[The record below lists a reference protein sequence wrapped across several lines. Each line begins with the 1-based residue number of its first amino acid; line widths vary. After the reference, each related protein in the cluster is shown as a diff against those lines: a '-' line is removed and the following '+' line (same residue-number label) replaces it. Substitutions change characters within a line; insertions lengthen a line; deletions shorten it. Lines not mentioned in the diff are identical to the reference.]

1 MTAVAGEGPR
11 PLGYNAQPLNTT
23 GTHPLPMQAQTTA
36 FSASRQNLIRL
47 VMIRALIALLQIV
60 ALIFAR
66 ANLRLELPYAELLET
81 LAITV
86 IATLHAA
93 FLLRGNREPK
103 DGGFFA
109 QLLAD
114 IVQLT
119 VFLYFAGGATN
130 PFVSYFLVPL
140 CVAAAV
146 LPARYTWIATGITL
160 LAYSMLLFKYHPV
173 ALLEMTEHEHHH
185 HGAQPAISPHI
196 LGMWINFLL
205 SALLIAWFVVRM
217 ASTVREQQAAL
228 HEARE
233 TALQQDQLIA
243 VATLAAGTAHE
254 LGTPLATMTMLA
266 EEMQAADSQ
275 INSDNMQRE
284 LDLAML
290 QTQLQRCRDI
300 LQKLGTTAE
309 FGNTGTLKPIGFDVF
324 MQSTLDSWQVTHP
337 DRQLLIQWP
346 DSIAQA
352 PQVMTDTI
360 VQQALI
366 NLLNNA
372 ARAAQHRIG
381 VELQWNSEGG
391 SVTITDDGPGIPPDV
406 IAQLGQPLATS
417 HGLGIGLFL
426 SYAAIR
432 RHGGQL
438 QLQNSLGGGAMAR
451 VFLPAVIT
459 GEEDVA

>member
-1 MTAVAGEGPR
+1 
-11 PLGYNAQPLNTT
+11 
-23 GTHPLPMQAQTTA
+23 MQATA

-66 ANLRLELPYAELLET
+66 ANLHLELPYAELLET

-93 FLLRGNREPK
+93 FLLRGEREPS
-103 DGGFFA
+103 DAGFFV

-114 IVQLT
+114 IVQLAA
-119 VFLYFAGGATN
+119 FLYFAGGATN

-146 LPARYTWIATGITL
+146 LPARFTWFTAGITL
-160 LAYSMLLFKYHPV
+160 LAYSTLLFKYHPV
-173 ALLEMTEHEHHH
+173 AMLEMSMHEHHH
-185 HGAQPAISPHI
+185 HGTASGISPQAVNPHI
-196 LGMWINFLL
+196 WGMWINFLL

-217 ASTVREQQAAL
+217 ASTVREQQKAL

-254 LGTPLATMTMLA
+254 LGTPLATMTMLV
-266 EEMQAADSQ
+266 EELQTADSQ
-275 INSDNMQRE
+275 NNQDGMQRQ
-284 LDLAML
+284 LDFAML
-290 QTQLQRCRDI
+290 QTQLLRCRNI

-309 FGNTGTLKPIGFDVF
+309 FGNTGKLQPIGFDNF
-324 MQSTLDSWQVTHP
+324 MRSTLDSWQVMHP
-337 DRQLLIQWP
+337 DRQLQIRWP
-346 DSIAQA
+346 ENLAPA

-372 ARAAQHRIG
+372 ARAARSRIR
-381 VELQWNSEGG
+381 VDVRWNDNGG
-391 SVTITDDGPGIPPDV
+391 SVTIDDDGPGIPAEV
-406 IAQLGQPLATS
+406 IAQLGQPLAAS
-417 HGLGIGLFL
+417 QGLGIGLFL
-426 SYAAIR
+426 SHAAIR

-438 QLQNSLGGGAMAR
+438 RLENPAEGGARAQ
-451 VFLPAVIT
+451 VFLPS
-459 GEEDVA
+459 VASNGTHA

>member
-1 MTAVAGEGPR
+1 MRATLETR
-11 PLGYNAQPLNTT
+11 P
-23 GTHPLPMQAQTTA
+23 HPPTMQATA

-66 ANLRLELPYAELLET
+66 ANLRLQLPYAELLET

-93 FLLRGNREPK
+93 FLLRDGREPS
-103 DGGFFA
+103 DGGFFV

-114 IVQLT
+114 IVQLAA
-119 VFLYFAGGATN
+119 FLYFAGGATN

-146 LPARYTWIATGITL
+146 LPARFTWFTAGITL

-173 ALLEMTEHEHHH
+173 AMLEMTMHEHHH
-185 HGAQPAISPHI
+185 PAAPAIGLQAVNPHI
-196 LGMWINFLL
+196 WGMWINFLL

-217 ASTVREQQAAL
+217 ASTVREQQKAL

-254 LGTPLATMTMLA
+254 LGTPLATMTMLV
-266 EEMQAADSQ
+266 EELQAADQ
-275 INSDNMQRE
+275 NNHDGMQRQ
-284 LDLAML
+284 LDFAML
-290 QTQLQRCRDI
+290 QTQLLRCRSI

-309 FGNTGTLKPIGFDVF
+309 FGNTGKLQPIGFDAF
-324 MQSTLDSWQVTHP
+324 MRSTLDSWQVTHP
-337 DRQLLIQWP
+337 DRTLQIRWP
-346 DSIAQA
+346 KNAAQV

-372 ARAAQHRIG
+372 ARAARGHIR
-381 VELQWNSEGG
+381 VELQWNDTGG
-391 SVTITDDGPGIPPDV
+391 NVTIDDDGPGIPPEV
-406 IAQLGQPLATS
+406 IAQLGQPLAAS
-417 HGLGIGLFL
+417 QGLGIGLFL
-426 SYAAIR
+426 SHAAIR

-438 QLQNSLGGGAMAR
+438 QLENPAQGGARAR
-451 VFLPAVIT
+451 VFLPS
-459 GEEDVA
+459 VASSGTQAI

>member
-1 MTAVAGEGPR
+1 M
-11 PLGYNAQPLNTT
+11 
-23 GTHPLPMQAQTTA
+23 MQATA

-66 ANLRLELPYAELLET
+66 ANLRLELPYAALLAT
-81 LAITV
+81 LAITI

-93 FLLRGNREPK
+93 FLLRGDRAPS
-103 DGGFFA
+103 DAGFFA
-109 QLLAD
+109 QLLGD

-119 VFLYFAGGATN
+119 AFLYFAGGATN

-146 LPARYTWIATGITL
+146 LPARFTWFAAGITL

-173 ALLEMTEHEHHH
+173 AMLEMSMHDHHQH
-185 HGAQPAISPHI
+185 MQGATPAISPHI

-217 ASTVREQQAAL
+217 ASTVREQQKAL

-254 LGTPLATMTMLA
+254 LGTPLATMTMLV
-266 EEMQAADSQ
+266 EELQSADQQTNQDS
-275 INSDNMQRE
+275 MQRQ

-290 QTQLQRCRDI
+290 QTQLQRCRSI

-309 FGNTGTLKPIGFDVF
+309 FGNAGALKPVDFDAF
-324 MQSTLDSWQVTHP
+324 LRATLDGWQVLHP
-337 DRQLLIQWP
+337 DRQLLIRWP
-346 DSIAQA
+346 DDKSPPV

-372 ARAAQHRIG
+372 ARAAHSRIS
-381 VELQWNSEGG
+381 VTLQWSNSGG
-391 SVTITDDGPGIPPDV
+391 SVTIDDDGPGIPAEV
-406 IAQLGQPLATS
+406 MAQLGQPLATS

-426 SYAAIR
+426 SHAAIR

-438 QLQNSLGGGAMAR
+438 HLQNPPAGGARAQ
-451 VFLPAVIT
+451 VFLPAVAANPVIST
-459 GEEDVA
+459 NRSDT